1 MLILEVIVSANSDQS
16 ENEATTSLIVPAKEV
31 RIVMH
36 KCSEADKNNF
46 HSKEHMMFK
55 VIKDLNRGPM
65 GFLRG

>member
-16 ENEATTSLIVPAKEV
+16 ENEATTSLIVPAKAV

-46 HSKEHMMFK
+46 H
-55 VIKDLNRGPM
+55 
-65 GFLRG
+65 